1 MRPEDTQQTPQQ
13 SASPQRELSVPS
25 RDAAVNV
32 VRSQLDAL
40 YDTQSRHQQ
49 PAGTEQPEQEQ
60 SKEHPQAEQWKQ
72 YHSAWQNYY
81 QQYYERYYTGQLHQA
96 IKRQVTSEPAAATQE
111 KPQPQLAAE
120 TSKPKTKEEAMFEL
134 RQKLVGSVEKSAKK
148 VRKSRHFIPIT
159 AAFCVVLLF
168 AFLQYNSLLFGTV
181 QAYISPGA
189 IDPQNIVVDPNTD
202 VAVGPEPKL
211 IIPKINVD
219 VPVVYGA
226 NNDHDSMMAAMK
238 KGVAHFAIPGA
249 SSVPGQKGNTVLSGH
264 SSNDLFDNG
273 AYKFIFVQLNKLEK
287 GDTIYANYQ
296 GKRYTYTVSD
306 KKLVN
311 PTDVSV
317 LLGTNDKPILTLIT
331 CWPIGTANQR
341 IILTADQISP
351 DPTQA
356 TDSPSN
362 NSSSKGNMPG
372 NGATILDRLF
382 GGNGN

>member
-1 MRPEDTQQTPQQ
+1 MRPEDTQQTSPQ

-25 RDAAVNV
+25 RDAAVNIA
-32 VRSQLDAL
+32 RSQLDAL
-40 YDTQSRHQQ
+40 YDTQTRHQQ
-49 PAGTEQPEQEQ
+49 QPAANSSTSPQPQ
-60 SKEHPQAEQWKQ
+60 EHPQAEQWKQ

-96 IKRQVTSEPAAATQE
+96 IKQRPVSRATPSE
-111 KPQPQLAAE
+111 PQPQDTPAAE
-120 TSKPKTKEEAMFEL
+120 PEKPKTKEEALFEL
-134 RQKLVGSVEKSAKK
+134 RQRLVGNVEKSAKK
-148 VRKSRHFIPIT
+148 VRKSRHFIPVA
-159 AAFCVVLLF
+159 AAFCVVLVF

-189 IDPQNIVVDPNTD
+189 IDPQNIVVDPNTE

-211 IIPKINVD
+211 IIPKINID

-226 NNDHDSMMAAMK
+226 KNDNDSMMAAMA

-287 GDTIYANYQ
+287 GDTIYANYE

-306 KKLVN
+306 KKLVA

-356 TDSPSN
+356 ADSSADS
-362 NSSSKGNMPG
+362 SSSKGNMPG
-372 NGATILDRLF
+372 NGATVLDRLF
-382 GGNGN
+382 GNNGN